1 MDAQASC
8 ARAGTTLRGGL
19 PQSGTLHVRDV
30 DPVEQHREL
39 GRIERRR
46 AGPGRDFGNAKSSL
60 LQSFVKQQK
69 SSPVPDQNLNAI
81 TSLADKRE
89 QVSAKWI
96 ESPAL
101 DDREQPIM
109 PRAHVYRLRRQVHTP
124 LRRKGEHGGLQSTR
138 SARTSAAT

>member
-1 MDAQASC
+1 MDAQGS
-8 ARAGTTLRGGL
+8 RAGGGTPLRGGL
-19 PQSGTLHVRDV
+19 PQSGTLHVRNI

-39 GRIERRR
+39 GRVEPRR
-46 AGPGRDFGNAKSSL
+46 ARPGRDVGNAKSSL
-60 LQSFVKQQK
+60 LQSLVKQQK

-81 TSLADKRE
+81 ASLADKRE
-89 QVSAKWI
+89 QVTAKWI

-109 PRAHVYRLRRQVHTP
+109 PRAHVYGLRCQVHAP
-124 LRRKGEHGGLQSTR
+124 LGRKGEHGGLQSPR